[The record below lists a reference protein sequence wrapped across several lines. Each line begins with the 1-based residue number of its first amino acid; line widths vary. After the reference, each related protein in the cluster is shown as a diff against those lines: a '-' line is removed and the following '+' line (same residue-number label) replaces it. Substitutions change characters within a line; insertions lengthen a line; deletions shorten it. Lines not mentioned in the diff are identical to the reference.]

1 MLLFKLSM
9 KSFGLWIV
17 DLKYFWLSTLII
29 VVALVLAIFPQA
41 TEAKIRLA
49 GLFLQLF
56 GVSTVIWGI
65 SETRALFGHPSLAS
79 KTKALIV
86 RLLPFRRKTIGI
98 VASIEAKSDTGKA
111 REYITNSP
119 GPNPTIDTRLDSLEK
134 NISLINE
141 RLDQTQREI
150 DLEFQKA
157 NKRLKQEKKER
168 LEDTN
173 SIREKLEATGTGGV
187 HISAI
192 GASWLFVGVILS
204 TASVEIASWL
214 K

>member
-1 MLLFKLSM
+1 MLLFNLSM

-29 VVALVLAIFPQA
+29 LVALVLAIFPQA

-86 RLLPFRRKTIGI
+86 RLLPFHRKTIGI
-98 VASIEAKSDTGKA
+98 VASIEAKSDTAKA
-111 REYITNSP
+111 RGYITNSP
-119 GPNPTIDTRLDSLEK
+119 GSNPTIKARLDSLEK

-141 RLDQTQREI
+141 RLNQTQSEI

-157 NKRLKQEKKER
+157 NERLKQEKKER
-168 LEDTN
+168 LEDSN